1 MIARVSLRFFALG
14 YLAVLLLFPVGF
26 VISKAFGS
34 GLGTAWS
41 AATTPGALHALY
53 LTLLIGFVAVAANT
67 VFGVATAILV
77 VRHPFPGVSVFTAF
91 VDLPLAIS
99 PVVVGLALILVY
111 ARTGWLGPWLLDHGI
126 TVVFSLPGM
135 ILATIFVTLPFVVR
149 EVVPVLR
156 EVGSQQEEAAVTLG
170 ASSFQTFWRI
180 TLPSIRA
187 GVVYGVVLTTARALG
202 EFGAVSVVSGH
213 IAGVTE
219 TLTLYVGDQY
229 ESFDLTGAY
238 VGAVVLALLAVLTL
252 VVMNISRK
260 KEMA

>member
-1 MIARVSLRFFALG
+1 MIGKLTLRFIALG
-14 YLAVLLLFPVGF
+14 YLAVLLLFPVAF
-26 VISKAFGS
+26 VVYKAFGS
-34 GLGTAWS
+34 GLGTAWA
-41 AATTPGALHALY
+41 AATTPDALHALY

-67 VFGVATAILV
+67 VFGVITAIIV
-77 VRHPFPGVSVFTAF
+77 VRHPFPGVSLFNAF
-91 VDLPLAIS
+91 IDLPLAIS

-135 ILATIFVTLPFVVR
+135 ILATMFVTLPFVVR
-149 EVVPVLR
+149 EVIPVLR
-156 EVGSQQEEAAVTLG
+156 EVGSQQEEAAATLG
-170 ASSFQTFWRI
+170 ASGFQTFWRI

-229 ESFDLTGAY
+229 EGFNVTGAY

-252 VVMNISRK
+252 IIMTISRK

>member
-1 MIARVSLRFFALG
+1 MIARLGLRFFALA
-14 YLAVLLLFPVGF
+14 YLGVLLILPVGF
-26 VISKAFGS
+26 VVYKAFGS
-34 GLGTAWS
+34 GLGAAWS
-41 AATTPGALHALY
+41 AATTPAALHALY
-53 LTLLIGFVAVAANT
+53 LTLLIGLVAIVANT
-67 VFGVATAILV
+67 VFGVITAIIV
-77 VRHPFPGVSVFTAF
+77 VRHPFPGVSFFTALI
-91 VDLPLAIS
+91 DLPLAIS
-99 PVVVGLALILVY
+99 PVVVGLALILLY
-111 ARTGWLGPWLLDHGI
+111 ARTGWLGPWLLDRGI
-126 TVVFSLPGM
+126 TVIFSLPGM

-149 EVVPVLR
+149 EVMPVLR
-156 EVGSQQEEAAVTLG
+156 EVGAQQEEAAATLG
-170 ASSFQTFWRI
+170 ASALQSFWRI

-238 VGAVVLALLAVLTL
+238 VGAVILALLAVLTL
-252 VVMNISRK
+252 LIMNITRK